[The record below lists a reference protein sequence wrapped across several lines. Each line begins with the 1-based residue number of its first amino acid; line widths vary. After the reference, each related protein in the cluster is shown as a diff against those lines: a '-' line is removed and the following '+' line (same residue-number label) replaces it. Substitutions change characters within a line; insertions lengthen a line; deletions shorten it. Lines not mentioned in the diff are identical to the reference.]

1 MLNHPFLIAAAN
13 VLLSTAVLAA
23 EPVGLSAQ
31 GLAAYRQFLTAA
43 PHRAFAMAPGGTW
56 GWSGEAESTEAALD
70 KALSACQ
77 DGTPQKCVPYQVNSQ
92 IVFDAKAW
100 PLLWGPYASAAA
112 AGKAATG
119 TLPGQRMP
127 ILTYHDTQGHPAKLS
142 DLKGKVVVLHIWGS
156 WCPPCRLEMPDLA
169 RLAKSLEDRKDVTFV
184 LLQAREPFDKAK
196 RWADGQKISLPLSDS
211 GTRSSSDIRLSLAD
225 GSMVADRDIAHN
237 FPSSYVLDKRGLVV
251 FAQSGPV
258 PDWPQYEAF
267 IRDVVK
273 RSAK

>member
-1 MLNHPFLIAAAN
+1 MISSP
-13 VLLSTAVLAA
+13 VLAA

-31 GLAAYRQFLTAA
+31 GLQDYRQFLAA
-43 PHRAFAMAPGGTW
+43 TPHRAFAMAPGGAW
-56 GWSGEAESTEAALD
+56 GWSAEAESAEAAFD

-77 DGTPQKCVPYQVNSQ
+77 GGTPQKCVPYQVDSHV
-92 IVFDAKAW
+92 VFDAKAW
-100 PLLWGPYASAAA
+100 PLLWGPYVSAAA

-119 TLPGQRMP
+119 TLPGQRMFN
-127 ILTYHDTQGHPAKLS
+127 LTYHDAQGHAARLS

-169 RLAKSLEDRKDVTFV
+169 RLAKSLDDRKDVAFV
-184 LLQAREPFDKAK
+184 LLQTREPFDKAQ
-196 RWADGQKISLPLSDS
+196 RWAESQKISLALSDS
-211 GTRSSSDIRLSLAD
+211 GTRGSGDTHLSLAD
-225 GSMVADRDIAHN
+225 GSMVSDRDIAHN
-237 FPSSYVLDKRGLVV
+237 FPSSYVLDKHGLVV

-273 RSAK
+273 RAAK

>member
-1 MLNHPFLIAAAN
+1 MLKHPFLIAAAN
-13 VLLSTAVLAA
+13 VMLSTAVLAA
-23 EPVGLSAQ
+23 EPAGLSAQ
-31 GLAAYRQFLTAA
+31 GLADYRQFLTAA
-43 PHRAFAMAPGGTW
+43 PHRAFAMAPGGAW
-56 GWSGEAESTEAALD
+56 GWSAEAESAEAALD

-77 DGTPQKCVPYQVNSQ
+77 GGTPQKCVPYQVDSQ

-100 PLLWGPYASAAA
+100 PLLWGPYVSAAA
-112 AGKAATG
+112 AGKAVTG

-127 ILTYHDTQGHPAKLS
+127 NLTYHDAQGLPAKLS
-142 DLKGKVVVLHIWGS
+142 DLKGKVVVLHLWGS
-156 WCPPCRLEMPDLA
+156 WCPPCRLEMPDLT
-169 RLAKSLEDRKDVTFV
+169 RLAKSLEDRKDVAFV

-211 GTRSSSDIRLSLAD
+211 GTRGSSDTRLSLAD

-237 FPSSYVLDKRGLVV
+237 FPSSYVLDKHGLVV

>member
-1 MLNHPFLIAAAN
+1 MLNPRFLIAAAN

-31 GLAAYRQFLTAA
+31 GLQDYRRFLTAT
-43 PHRAFAMAPGGTW
+43 PHGAFAMAPGGAW
-56 GWSGEAESTEAALD
+56 GWSAAAESTEAALD

-77 DGTPQKCVPYQVNSQ
+77 GSTPQKCVPYQVDSQ

-100 PLLWGPYASAAA
+100 PLLWGPYASATAA
-112 AGKAATG
+112 AKAATG
-119 TLPGQRMP
+119 TLPGLR
-127 ILTYHDTQGHPAKLS
+127 LFNLAYHNAQGHSARLS
-142 DLKGKVVVLHIWGS
+142 DLKGKVVFLHLWGS

-169 RLAKSLEDRKDVTFV
+169 RLAKSLSDRQDVAFV
-184 LLQAREPFDKAK
+184 LLQTREPFEKSQ
-196 RWADGQKISLPLSDS
+196 RWVQSQKIDLALSDS
-211 GTRSSSDIRLSLAD
+211 GTRGSSDTHLALAD
-225 GSMVADRDIAHN
+225 GSTVADRDIAHN
-237 FPSSYVLDKRGLVV
+237 FPSSYVLDKRGIVV

-273 RSAK
+273 RSGK